1 MYGGRS
7 IVLVGGSLYSLVI
20 HSYIYLFS
28 LTVCSFSTQIHFHQP
43 THLTVSC
50 LPDVEGNNCYVYKGE
65 TTVLH
70 DESAVPADIEAA
82 VLSSIE
88 DTISSGELT
97 SIDTVEKTTY
107 LGDSLDDVTDALGPL
122 ETTVDYYYTVET
134 TPDGSP
140 DTFAS
145 EMESGILE
153 GVADDV
159 SLSGIGAITSSP
171 PDSEL
176 TECKCTCCLV
186 FDNGGRSVVLVGGSL
201 YSLVIHSYIYLFSLT
216 VVRSLLK
223 FTFINPPTSQSHAF
237 PT

>member
-43 THLTVSC
+43 TYLTVSC

-176 TECKCTCCLV
+176 TECKCRCCLV
-186 FDNGGRSVVLVGGSL
+186 FVA
-201 YSLVIHSYIYLFSLT
+201 
-216 VVRSLLK
+216 K
-223 FTFINPPTSQSHAF
+223 M
-237 PT
+237 